1 MAAFCH
7 GDPDLRRRA
16 VFWLGNQTQTALANT
31 TTIKHH
37 HYQTPQANTTGFAPQ
52 SETYM
57 SETLNTEIEKY
68 PANFIR
74 TIIEKDL
81 AAGKNNG
88 QVVTRFPPEPNGYLH
103 IGHAKAICL
112 SFGIAQEFNGST
124 FLRFDDTN
132 PLKENVEF
140 MESMKT
146 DISWLGFQWREI
158 RNASDYFEELYQF
171 AEALIEDGKAYVD
184 SLSAD
189 EIREYR
195 GTLTAPGRNSP
206 FRDRSVAENLDLFR
220 RMRAGEFKDG
230 EHVLRLKIDMASPNM
245 NMRDPAIYRIRHFH
259 HHQTGDKWCIYPLYD
274 YTHCISD
281 SLEGITHS
289 LCDLGFEAHR
299 PLYDWVLD
307 NIRVNCHPQQ
317 IEFSRLNLQYTVMS
331 KRKLKQLVDE
341 QLVSGWDDPRLPTI
355 AGLRRRG
362 YTPTAIRDFCRRIG
376 VTKSDNNVELAMLQS
391 VIREDL
397 EDTAPRV
404 MGVLNPLKVVIS
416 NYPAGQTEQLLVA
429 NHPKNDAL
437 GSRTLPFTRE
447 LYIDQDDFRE
457 EANRKYKRLVSGGEV
472 RLRYGYVIC
481 ANEVIK
487 DAAGNITELHCT
499 YDPATL
505 GENPVDRKVRGVIHW
520 VSAEQGLPAEIR
532 LYEPL
537 FTVDWPDASDS
548 DYRDLLNPD
557 SLRVVQGYVEPSLA
571 SATVEQRFQFERE
584 GYFCI
589 DNQDSR
595 PEKLVFNR
603 VVGLRDSWAK
613 IDAGE

>member
-1 MAAFCH
+1 
-7 GDPDLRRRA
+7 
-16 VFWLGNQTQTALANT
+16 
-31 TTIKHH
+31 
-37 HYQTPQANTTGFAPQ
+37 
-52 SETYM
+52 M

-447 LYIDQDDFRE
+447 LYIDRDDFRE

-520 VSAEQGLPAEIR
+520 VSAEQGLAAEIR

-537 FTVDWPDASDS
+537 FTVDWPDASAA

-571 SATVEQRFQFERE
+571 SATVEERFQFERE

-613 IDAGE
+613 IDTGE